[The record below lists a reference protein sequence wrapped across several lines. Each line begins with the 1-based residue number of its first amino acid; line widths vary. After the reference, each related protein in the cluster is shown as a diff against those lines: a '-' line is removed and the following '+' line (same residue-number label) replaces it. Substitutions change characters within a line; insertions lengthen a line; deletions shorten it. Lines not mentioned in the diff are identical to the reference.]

1 MAQAATK
8 DDVRKLGTTLRDEIR
23 ENTREIISHSNQSQ
37 GKQNIAIDNRF
48 TKVDTQLLDLHTKLD
63 AIMSGEVLVTRK
75 QLERLLRA
83 LKAKGIELNEADILA
98 A

>member
-1 MAQAATK
+1 MAQPLGRAHLDSAVSTIRR
-8 DDVRKLGTTLRDEIR
+8 DIRDVVTHFNK
-23 ENTREIISHSNQSQ
+23 SQ
-37 GKQNIAIDNRF
+37 GKQTEWLKREFREVREQFQIVN
-48 TKVDTQLLDLHTKLD
+48 TKLD

-83 LKAKGIELNEADILA
+83 LKAKGIELDEAEILA